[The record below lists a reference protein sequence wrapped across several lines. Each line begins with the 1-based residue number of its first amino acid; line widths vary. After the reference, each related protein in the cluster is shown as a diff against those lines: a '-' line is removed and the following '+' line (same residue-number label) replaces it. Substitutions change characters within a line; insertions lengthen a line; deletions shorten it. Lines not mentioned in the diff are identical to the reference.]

1 MRIDNRR
8 FNELR
13 QVKITPHFISSVP
26 GSILIEFGNTKV
38 LCSATWD
45 LRVPDFLM
53 NKGRGWLTAEYNMLP
68 ASTKERKPREGRS
81 GRPDGRIFEIQRLVG
96 RSLRGVVD
104 MELLGEKT
112 IWIDCDVLQADGGT
126 RSAAIT
132 GSFIALYFAVKN
144 MQEQQLLLKN
154 PITNYLA
161 AVSLGRVNG
170 EVMLDLSYQEDSKA
184 EVDLNIVMTD
194 KEKIIEI
201 QGTAESK
208 PFSQDE
214 LNEMVNLA
222 KNGIRELVE
231 IQRQVINKRY

>member
-1 MRIDNRR
+1 MRIDNRKLDEIR
-8 FNELR
+8 K
-13 QVKITPHFISSVP
+13 VKIIPHFISSTP
-26 GSILIEFGNTKV
+26 GSVLIELGSTKV
-38 LCSATWD
+38 LCSAIWEFG
-45 LRVPDFLM
+45 VPDFLL
-53 NKGRGWLTAEYNMLP
+53 NKGRGWLTAEYGMLP
-68 ASTKERKPREGRS
+68 GSTLERKPRQGRG

-96 RSLRGVVD
+96 RSLRAVVD

-132 GSFIALYFAVKN
+132 GSFIALYFAFKN
-144 MQEQQLLLKN
+144 MQERQLLLKN
-154 PITNYLA
+154 PIRDYLA

-170 EVMLDLSYQEDSKA
+170 ELMLDLSYHEDSKA

-208 PFSQDE
+208 PFTQDE
-214 LNEMVNLA
+214 LNEMISLA
-222 KNGIRELVE
+222 KNGIRELIE
-231 IQRQVINKRY
+231 IQKQVINKRY